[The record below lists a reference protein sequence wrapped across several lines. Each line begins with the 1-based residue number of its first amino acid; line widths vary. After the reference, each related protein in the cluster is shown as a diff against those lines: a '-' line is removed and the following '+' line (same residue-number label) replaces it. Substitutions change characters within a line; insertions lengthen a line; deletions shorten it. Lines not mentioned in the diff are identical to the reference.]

1 MPSHT
6 VFRLA
11 HRNGFDAFE
20 PRTEEIP
27 TIDRHELL
35 IKVRSVALNYRDVAI
50 ATSKYP
56 FSVKENLVPCSDM
69 MGEVYQVGEMVPG
82 FNTGDRIVV
91 SFDPTALYGTIDNWD
106 NALGGPKDG
115 VLAEYVPVSYE
126 AAVKIPEGSSQS
138 DAQWASLVCTGVT
151 AWNSLYGNKALKPGQ
166 TVLFQGKLS
175 ASTHLFTFSR

>member
-1 MPSHT
+1 
-6 VFRLA
+6 
-11 HRNGFDAFE
+11 
-20 PRTEEIP
+20 
-27 TIDRHELL
+27 
-35 IKVRSVALNYRDVAI
+35 
-50 ATSKYP
+50 
-56 FSVKENLVPCSDM
+56 
-69 MGEVYQVGEMVPG
+69 
-82 FNTGDRIVV
+82 
-91 SFDPTALYGTIDNWD
+91 
-106 NALGGPKDG
+106 LGGPKDG